1 MTMNKTQWENLLL
14 LQQARL
20 ALEEADIEESDRV
33 QGIVKA
39 VFAMGITSTAM
50 LRAVVMTEK
59 RGGRNIVFS

>member
-1 MTMNKTQWENLLL
+1 MNKTQWENLLL
-14 LQQARL
+14 LQQALL
-20 ALEEADIEESDRV
+20 ALEEADIEESDRI

-39 VFAMGITSTAM
+39 VFAMGITSAAM